1 VFGAP
6 LVSRFDPDVVLMATM
21 GLTIVGFSVA
31 WLSASAVPMLV
42 GFTITGV
49 GLGLQSPLAI
59 GRAVIAAAGQ
69 ADRGAGLTS
78 VAIGVAS
85 GIAPFA
91 LAAVADHVG
100 VHTAFLIVP
109 VLMAVGIV
117 LVRVEQVPLPPSA

>member
-1 VFGAP
+1 
-6 LVSRFDPDVVLMATM
+6 VLMGTM
-21 GLTIVGFSVA
+21 GLTIVGFTVA
-31 WLSASAVPMLV
+31 WLSSSAVPMLV

-49 GLGLQSPLAI
+49 GLGLQSPLGI
-59 GRAVIAAAGQ
+59 GRAVIAAGGQ

-78 VAIGVAS
+78 VTIGLAS

-109 VLMAVGIV
+109 VLMALGIL
-117 LVRVEQVPLPPSA
+117 LVRAEQVPLPEPVAEI

>member
-1 VFGAP
+1 
-6 LVSRFDPDVVLMATM
+6 M
-21 GLTIVGFSVA
+21 
-31 WLSASAVPMLV
+31 
-42 GFTITGV
+42 
-49 GLGLQSPLAI
+49 
-59 GRAVIAAAGQ
+59 
-69 ADRGAGLTS
+69 
-78 VAIGVAS
+78 AIGVAS